1 MHVFSDL
8 ENDTIR
14 VIKADGQQLPN
25 EYKCVVSKNGIQTFD
40 VSIDVEEG
48 DFIERL
54 LSNGKIEK
62 YLVSE
67 SQYSEGMPPT
77 IPPFYKFKVSNV
89 KSVPNASPAGATTV
103 YHVSGNNAR
112 VLNHSVDHSSNIVNI
127 SNDKMFEEL
136 RALIEAQLPD
146 TGLIPLVNEMEQA
159 RGTSGFAAKYN
170 AFIQS
175 AANHMTLLAPFIP
188 PLTALLI
195 PGQPL

>member
-1 MHVFSDL
+1 MHIFSDL

-14 VIKADGQQLPN
+14 VIKADGRELSK
-25 EYKCVVSKNGIQTFD
+25 EYKAVVSKNDIQTFD

-54 LSNGKIEK
+54 LSNGKTEK

-67 SQYSEGMPPT
+67 SQYSEGIPPA

-89 KSVPNASPAGATTV
+89 NSIRNASPAAATHV

-112 VLNHSVDHSSNIVNI
+112 VLNNSVDHSSNVVNI
-127 SNDKMFEEL
+127 TNDKIFEEL
-136 RALIEAQLPD
+136 RALIEAKLPN

-159 RGTSGFAAKYN
+159 RGTSSFAAKYN
-170 AFIQS
+170 TFIQS

-188 PLTALLI
+188 PLTALLM
-195 PGQPL
+195 PGQTL

>member
-1 MHVFSDL
+1 MHIFSDL

-14 VIKADGQQLPN
+14 VIKADGQQLPK
-25 EYKCVVSKNGIQTFD
+25 EYKAVVNRNDIQTFD

-54 LSNGKIEK
+54 LSNGKAEK

-67 SQYSEGMPPT
+67 SQYSEGMPPA
-77 IPPFYKFKVSNV
+77 IPPFYKFKVSNI
-89 KSVPNASPAGATTV
+89 KSIPTASSVASTNV

-112 VLNHSVDHSSNIVNI
+112 VLNNSVDHSSNVVNI

-195 PGQPL
+195 PGQAL

>member
-1 MHVFSDL
+1 MHIFSDL
-8 ENDTIR
+8 ENDKIR
-14 VIKADGQQLPN
+14 VIKADGQQSSK
-25 EYKCVVSKNGIQTFD
+25 EYKCTVSKNGIQTFD

-54 LSNGKIEK
+54 LSNGKTEK

-77 IPPFYKFKVSNV
+77 IPPFYEFKVSNV
-89 KSVPNASPAGATTV
+89 KSIPNASPAATNV

-112 VLNHSVDHSSNIVNI
+112 VLNHSVDHSSNVVNI
-127 SNDKMFEEL
+127 NNDKVFEEL
-136 RALIEAQLPD
+136 RALIEAQLPN

-159 RGTSGFAAKYN
+159 SGTNGFAAKYN

-188 PLTALLI
+188 PLTALLM
-195 PGQPL
+195 QAQTS